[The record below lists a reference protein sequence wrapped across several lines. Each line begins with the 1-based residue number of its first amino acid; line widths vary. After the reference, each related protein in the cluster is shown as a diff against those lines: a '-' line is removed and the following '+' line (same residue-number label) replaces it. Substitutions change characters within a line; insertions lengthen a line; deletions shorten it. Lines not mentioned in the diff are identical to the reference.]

1 VTLIHDLQALLLRN
15 ATVYIGARSVAK
27 GEPAVKS
34 LSEATGNSKI
44 FLLQMDL
51 ADLPTIKKA
60 VEEFQRFVRLYASSE
75 APRINK

>member
-1 VTLIHDLQALLLRN
+1 MTLIHNFQALLLRN

-27 GEPAVKS
+27 GEAAVKS
-34 LSEATGNSKI
+34 LNEATENSKI

-60 VEEFQRFVRLYASSE
+60 VEEFQKFVCL
-75 APRINK
+75 

>member
-1 VTLIHDLQALLLRN
+1 MLIHGLQALLLRN

-27 GEPAVKS
+27 GEAAVKS

-60 VEEFQRFVRLYASSE
+60 AEEFQRFVRLYASSE

>member
-1 VTLIHDLQALLLRN
+1 
-15 ATVYIGARSVAK
+15 VAK
-27 GEPAVKS
+27 GEAAVKS

-60 VEEFQRFVRLYASSE
+60 VEEFQRFVHLYVSSE
-75 APRINK
+75 AQY